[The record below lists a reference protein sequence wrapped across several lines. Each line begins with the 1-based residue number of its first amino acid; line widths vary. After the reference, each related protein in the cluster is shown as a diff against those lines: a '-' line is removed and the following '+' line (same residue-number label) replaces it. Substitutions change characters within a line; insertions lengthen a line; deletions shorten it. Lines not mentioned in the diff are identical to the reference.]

1 MIRAVAAGGLSIALC
16 LVAVPALIT
25 APAFAGTTRAS
36 ATVSTTGAPG
46 AAEGSSG
53 LPDPTGKCA
62 PPAPG
67 SDPQS
72 DPNLLKAATGTPWAQ
87 TMLSYPSVWRL
98 TEGGGETV
106 ALIDS
111 GVDANPQLNGRVV
124 VGPTLATAPS
134 GPANG
139 DCVGHGTL
147 AAGLIA
153 ASSKNGGM
161 GGMAPQATI
170 YSEKVTNSESVNVD
184 TLATAINDAVAAH
197 VQVISMSIDSTQG
210 DGNLAAAVQNALSN
224 NIVVVA
230 AAGNDTLNNKGQVT
244 KAGPFYPASYPGVL
258 SVGAVDDTGALAD
271 FSDQKS
277 QVGVTAPGVDVTS
290 TYPGAN
296 GDSYAADAGTSFATP
311 LVAGLAALVRARYP
325 QLSAAQ
331 VVQRIEETADGNEG
345 PGTGYGLI
353 NPVQA
358 LTAVIP
364 AASKSQPASVT
375 INRPATNGTQKEIT
389 LALAGGAVAIVAIV
403 LAAAVVIPAGRRR
416 RWRPGD
422 LS

>member
-1 MIRAVAAGGLSIALC
+1 
-16 LVAVPALIT
+16 
-25 APAFAGTTRAS
+25 
-36 ATVSTTGAPG
+36 
-46 AAEGSSG
+46 
-53 LPDPTGKCA
+53 
-62 PPAPG
+62 
-67 SDPQS
+67 
-72 DPNLLKAATGTPWAQ
+72 
-87 TMLSYPSVWRL
+87 MLSYPSVWRL

-124 VGPTLATAPS
+124 VGQTLANAPS

-153 ASSKNGGM
+153 ASSENGGM

-197 VQVISMSIDSTQG
+197 VRVISMSVASAQG

-230 AAGNDTLNNKGQVT
+230 AAGNDTLNQKGQVT

-364 AASKSQPASVT
+364 ATGKSQSAAVT

-389 LALAGGAVAIVAIV
+389 LALTGGAVAIVAIV

-416 RWRPGD
+416 RWRPGG